1 MKEYELMY
9 IIKPNISQER
19 SQEIVENLKKTF
31 IKNKDINYF
40 EEIIPASIEL
50 KELAYPIKK
59 FQKGYYVQS
68 TIKADNTFVEKFNQ
82 LMQITEEILRFLI
95 IKNKTHKLGENNV
108 K

>member
-9 IIKPNISQER
+9 IIKPNISQEQA
-19 SQEIVENLKKTF
+19 QEIVENLKKTF
-31 IKNKDINYF
+31 IKNKDINCF

-59 FQKGYYVQS
+59 FQQGYYVQS

-95 IKNKTHKLGENNV
+95 IKK
-108 K
+108 

>member
-1 MKEYELMY
+1 MNVHYKTQY
-9 IIKPNISQER
+9 KSRTSARNSR
-19 SQEIVENLKKTF
+19 KFKKTF
-31 IKNKDINYF
+31 IKNKDINCF

-59 FQKGYYVQS
+59 FQQGYYVQS

-95 IKNKTHKLGENNV
+95 IKK
-108 K
+108 

>member
-9 IIKPNISQER
+9 IIKPNISKEQA
-19 SQEIVENLKKTF
+19 QEIAENLKKTF
-31 IKNKDINYF
+31 IKNKDINCF

-59 FQKGYYVQS
+59 FQQGYYVQS

-95 IKNKTHKLGENNV
+95 IKK
-108 K
+108 

>member
-1 MKEYELMY
+1 MY
-9 IIKPNISQER
+9 IIKPNISQEQA
-19 SQEIVENLKKTF
+19 QEIVENLKKTF
-31 IKNKDINYF
+31 IKNKDINCF

-59 FQKGYYVQS
+59 FQQGYYVQS

-95 IKNKTHKLGENNV
+95 IKK
-108 K
+108 

>member
-9 IIKPNISQER
+9 IIKPNISQEQA
-19 SQEIVENLKKTF
+19 QEIVENLKKTF
-31 IKNKDINYF
+31 IKNKDINCF
-40 EEIIPASIEL
+40 EEIIPAYIEL

-59 FQKGYYVQS
+59 FQQGYYVQS

-95 IKNKTHKLGENNV
+95 IKK
-108 K
+108 